1 MLNLSYNVSGY
12 QELNKVVIYENS
24 STCPLV
30 SSNRKVIKQ
39 EIFFTVEPTIVAE
52 RFARKELNP
61 FHFKECPK
69 ALQEV

>member
-1 MLNLSYNVSGY
+1 MNLPTSFVKPKG
-12 QELNKVVIYENS
+12 EF
-24 STCPLV
+24 
-30 SSNRKVIKQ
+30 IKQ
-39 EIFFTVEPTIVAE
+39 EIFFTVEPTIIAE